1 MKTNQF
7 LSMLSMAC
15 LLLSGLTSFAQQT
28 IQTPLPA
35 GITTQQASSYQIR
48 PSHLANVQSNKEEEQ
63 RTTVYR
69 KANGAL
75 MEAIPAGKKF
85 NSKTFADKF
94 HAAIKDQV
102 TGYALQL
109 RLNGAANQTLI
120 WNWAQ
125 TPANA
130 SQGWTLDR
138 RMHVASVSKLITGI
152 AMLKLLDEKGIS
164 VDAKII
170 NYLPTYWAKG
180 ANIGQI
186 SFRNLLQHR
195 SGFATGGSAS
205 DFNTMK
211 ARVAAGVPGTGNY
224 DYENMN
230 FGLCRILTAV
240 INGNVDKN
248 ANYGILN
255 DQIWDML
262 TINAYRNY
270 VQAKVLTPAGVGGA
284 GFAPAAGG
292 ALAYRFPHLNQG
304 GWNSGD
310 LSTMSGGAGWRLSV
324 KEVLN
329 VMDHARRKGTI
340 LPANRTQFLLD
351 NRLGI
356 DQIIDTPAGKLY
368 NKNGAWRDGACENN
382 PRMEQCVAVFLP
394 GGYEL
399 VVFVNSRI
407 SAGCTS
413 LRNLVTETYLESFQ

>member
-1 MKTNQF
+1 
-7 LSMLSMAC
+7 
-15 LLLSGLTSFAQQT
+15 
-28 IQTPLPA
+28 
-35 GITTQQASSYQIR
+35 
-48 PSHLANVQSNKEEEQ
+48 
-63 RTTVYR
+63 
-69 KANGAL
+69 
-75 MEAIPAGKKF
+75 
-85 NSKTFADKF
+85 
-94 HAAIKDQV
+94 
-102 TGYALQL
+102 
-109 RLNGAANQTLI
+109 
-120 WNWAQ
+120 
-125 TPANA
+125 
-130 SQGWTLDR
+130 
-138 RMHVASVSKLITGI
+138 
-152 AMLKLLDEKGIS
+152 MLKLLDEKGIS

-205 DFNTMK
+205 DFSTMK

-262 TINAYRNY
+262 TVNAYRNY

-356 DQIIDTPAGKLY
+356 DQIIDTPGNSIK
-368 NKNGAWRDGACENN
+368 KRGRRDGAWNTPHGTVRASAEARTGCLRQLPHQRRLHLPAEPGYGNLSGKLPVN
-382 PRMEQCVAVFLP
+382 RKKKDEQKT
-394 GGYEL
+394 
-399 VVFVNSRI
+399 
-407 SAGCTS
+407 SASGS
-413 LRNLVTETYLESFQ
+413 